1 MSSKYFDAKD
11 DGGST
16 EKLITSQVS
25 EQKLLSTGIRIG
37 TLVKTK
43 SMERFILRTRSDG
56 LHVIDVAQ
64 TLSRIE
70 VAGKFI
76 ASSDISRVVVYSSR
90 EYGKTPV
97 ERFCELTGSIPIT
110 GRFMP
115 GTFTNTLFP
124 HHLDPELVVVTDPSM
139 DYQAVGEASRIGV
152 PVITICDTDNV
163 CTDVDLVIPANNR
176 GRKSLAAVLWLLARV
191 TLVESGA
198 LGADQQMSLSIEDF
212 ETKLIDEKIE
222 G

>member
-1 MSSKYFDAKD
+1 
-11 DGGST
+11 
-16 EKLITSQVS
+16 
-25 EQKLLSTGIRIG
+25 
-37 TLVKTK
+37 
-43 SMERFILRTRSDG
+43 
-56 LHVIDVAQ
+56 
-64 TLSRIE
+64 
-70 VAGKFI
+70 
-76 ASSDISRVVVYSSR
+76 
-90 EYGKTPV
+90 
-97 ERFCELTGSIPIT
+97 
-110 GRFMP
+110 
-115 GTFTNTLFP
+115 
-124 HHLDPELVVVTDPSM
+124 LVVVTDPSM

>member
-115 GTFTNTLFP
+115 GTFTHTLFH

>member
-43 SMERFILRTRSDG
+43 SMEPFILRTRSDG

-115 GTFTNTLFP
+115 GTFTNTLFH

>member
-1 MSSKYFDAKD
+1 MSSRSFDAKD
-11 DGGST
+11 EDGST

-37 TLVKTK
+37 TLIKTK
-43 SMERFILRTRSDG
+43 SMEPFILRTRSDG

-70 VAGKFI
+70 IAGKFI
-76 ASSDISRVVVYSSR
+76 ASCDISRVVVYSSR

-115 GTFTNTLFP
+115 GTFTNTLLD
-124 HHLDPELVVVTDPSM
+124 HHIDPELVIVTDPSM
-139 DYQAVGEASRIGV
+139 DYQAVVEASRIGI

-163 CTDVDLVIPANNR
+163 CSNVDLVIPANNR
-176 GRKSLAAVLWLLARV
+176 GRKALAAVLWLLARV

-198 LGADQQMSLSIEDF
+198 MNAEQQMSLSIEDF
-212 ETKLIDEKIE
+212 ETKLIEEKLE